1 LKKISLIPLI
11 GIIYFTVSGGAFGLE
26 ELVSSAGPGL
36 ALLLLIVTPLLW
48 SLPVALMVSEMSSML
63 PLHGGYY
70 RWVYFALGR
79 FWGFQQGWWIWIFT
93 FVDMAIYPVL
103 FADYARY
110 FFPDLAG
117 WQHWIVCLLVIYS
130 SLAINLL
137 GAHSVGRSSVLAFV
151 IINIPFL
158 LFTILGLSKIQH
170 APWVPW
176 TPGNENLIQTIGLGL
191 AVVIWNYSG
200 WDNVSTF
207 AGEVDNPKRNYPLA
221 LMISVPL
228 ITLLYLFPIGVGVA
242 TTENWSEWQTGDIAK
257 VAGQVVGPWLGA
269 MMSLG
274 VMFSVWSLF
283 NSQLLYTSRLPFA
296 MAEDGFFP
304 KWIARRNSRWGT
316 PHLSLLTCALIYS
329 LFTLMDFKKLVVIN
343 VLIYS
348 AALLLQFFAL
358 IKLRRHRPELPRP
371 FRIPGGRAGLILA
384 TGTVV
389 IFALTCLI
397 FFLLGT
403 GESWKQVVVAAGM
416 LLTGPLIYEI
426 ATRVLKQSPENEVWL
441 RELDHSPDRD

>member
-1 LKKISLIPLI
+1 M

-26 ELVSSAGPGL
+26 ELVSSTSPGI

-48 SLPVALMVSEMSSML
+48 SLPVALMVSEMSSMM

-70 RWVYFALGR
+70 RWVYCALGR

-103 FADYARY
+103 FADYARF
-110 FFPDLAG
+110 FFPALSG
-117 WQHWIVCLLVIYS
+117 WQHWAVCLLVIFS
-130 SLAINLL
+130 SLAINMT

-151 IINIPFL
+151 VINIPFL
-158 LFTILGLSKIQH
+158 LFTFLGLPKIQDM
-170 APWVPW
+170 AWLSWSPA
-176 TPGNENLIQTIGLGL
+176 GSQGLLQTIGLGL

-207 AGEVDNPKRNYPLA
+207 AGEVENPRRNYPRA

-228 ITLLYLFPIGVGVA
+228 ITLLYVLPMGVGMA
-242 TTENWSEWQTGDIAK
+242 TAQNWSAWQTGDIAK
-257 VAGQVVGPWLGA
+257 VAGQAVGPWLGA
-269 MMSLG
+269 MVSLG

-304 KWIARRNSRWGT
+304 SWIARRNARWGT
-316 PHLSLLTCALIYS
+316 PHVALCLCALIYS
-329 LFTLMDFKKLVVIN
+329 VFSLLDFKKLVVIN

-348 AALLLQFFAL
+348 SALILQFAAFIRL
-358 IKLRRHRPELPRP
+358 RLRRPSFPRP
-371 FRIPGGRAGLILA
+371 FRMPGGWAGVILSTCSVA
-384 TGTVV
+384 V
-389 IFALTCLI
+389 FALACLV
-397 FFLLGT
+397 FSVVGPDD
-403 GESWKQVVVAAGM
+403 GWKQVLLAAGM
-416 LLTGPLIYEI
+416 LMTGPAAYGI
-426 ATRVLKQSPENEVWL
+426 ATRVLKQSPENEAWL
-441 RELDHSPDRD
+441 RELDHDPDID